1 MSFGND
7 AVERSVRRLGGFGRA
22 GRTYLAFEALDEG
35 LPGFASLTASRRIY
49 HQNKIFCQKA
59 ELMDVRDVIGRFM
72 NDLNK
77 LKDEK

>member
-35 LPGFASLTASRRIY
+35 LPGFASLTGFKKNLSSKENLLSESRIDGCERCDWALY
-49 HQNKIFCQKA
+49 
-59 ELMDVRDVIGRFM
+59 ERF
-72 NDLNK
+72 K
-77 LKDEK
+77 

>member
-35 LPGFASLTASRRIY
+35 LPDFASLAGFKKNLSS
-49 HQNKIFCQKA
+49 K
-59 ELMDVRDVIGRFM
+59 
-72 NDLNK
+72 
-77 LKDEK
+77 